1 MENIIVEIIG
11 AASLIVVAVLQ
22 LRSEAER
29 KRRKISDERRIQVER
44 ERRQDDLHMS
54 TATGRVMLAC
64 GELAYVTSLAVTG
77 GHTNGNVE
85 AAQTEF
91 TAAKEEY
98 AELQRSLAEK
108 YLRNQ

>member
-11 AASLIVVAVLQ
+11 AVSLIIVTVLQ

-29 KRRKISDERRIQVER
+29 KRRKAADEKRTRAEKERRE
-44 ERRQDDLHMS
+44 DDLHM
-54 TATGRVMLAC
+54 TNATGRVMLAC

-85 AAQTEF
+85 AAQNEF

-108 YLRNQ
+108 YLHKC

>member
-1 MENIIVEIIG
+1 MENIIIEIIG
-11 AASLIVVAVLQ
+11 TAGLIAVAVLQ

-29 KRRKISDERRIQVER
+29 KRRKASDEQRSQAER
-44 ERRQDDLHMS
+44 ERREDDLSMS

-98 AELQRSLAEK
+98 AALQRSLAEK
-108 YLRNQ
+108 YLHKR